1 MSEEPKKQE
10 GEGKRVLTLVLVFIV
25 ALIFFAVLAFLG
37 PK

>member
-1 MSEEPKKQE
+1 MSEEPKEQG